1 MRKRE
6 NAKILQKAEA
16 IAILF
21 DSSIKVF
28 HWKGFISQKQTK
40 NNLGS
45 IVENF

>member
-6 NAKILQKAEA
+6 NAKILQKPEA

-28 HWKGFISQKQTK
+28 HWKGFISQKHKQK
-40 NNLGS
+40 IIGE
-45 IVENF
+45 V